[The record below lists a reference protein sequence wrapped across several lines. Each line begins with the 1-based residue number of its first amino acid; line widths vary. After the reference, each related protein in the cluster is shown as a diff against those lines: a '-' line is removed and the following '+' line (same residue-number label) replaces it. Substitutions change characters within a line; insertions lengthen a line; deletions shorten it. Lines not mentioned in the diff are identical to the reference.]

1 MAGKS
6 QRAQPV
12 AKQRVADEYMAG
24 KSGLNDRVSPERW
37 DKVDA
42 NDSDE
47 ALVQVLTSDDGLV
60 AVVWLSPWV
69 VC

>member
-12 AKQRVADEYMAG
+12 AKQRVADEYLAG
-24 KSGLNDRVSPERW
+24 KSGHTDKVSPEW
-37 DKVDA
+37 QTKIDA

-47 ALVQVLTSDDGLV
+47 ALVQVLTSDDCLV
-60 AVVWLSPWV
+60 DVVWLSPWV